1 MDVVSD
7 AIAVMRTG
15 QPSATRA
22 AAGRSWRLRFAPYR
36 GAGFHVL
43 LRGHCWLF
51 PEEGDPIEM
60 SVGDVVVL
68 SRGSGHDLSD
78 TAGGSARDAV
88 PFERWDGRAPD
99 ARAPVVSEL
108 LCGKY
113 RLDSSRA
120 HPLMAEL
127 PEVLHVPAGAGR
139 HPQLQAVVGLLGH
152 EMQHRDP
159 GHDAALSGLLDLL
172 LVYVLR
178 GWLTDRPDVA
188 WSRALTDP
196 VVAAALQALHEDPAR
211 PWSIATLGER
221 VGLSRAPLTRRF
233 TALVG
238 RPPMAYLAWWRMTSA
253 ARLLR
258 ETDLP
263 LASIAAQVG
272 GYRSAYAF
280 SHAFKRQ
287 FGCPPGQYRA
297 TATSAEL
304 PAQAM

>member
-15 QPSATRA
+15 RPSAARA
-22 AAGRSWRLRFAPYR
+22 VAGRTWRMRFAPYC

-43 LRGHCWLF
+43 LRGNCWLF
-51 PEEGDPIEM
+51 PEQGEPIPM
-60 SVGDVVVL
+60 SAGDVVVL
-68 SRGSGHDLSD
+68 SRGRAHDLSD
-78 TAGGSARDAV
+78 TATGSRLDAV
-88 PFERWDGRAPD
+88 PFERWDGRGTGAQG
-99 ARAPVVSEL
+99 PVVSEV

-139 HPQLQAVVGLLGH
+139 HPQLQATVELLSH
-152 EMQHRDP
+152 EMQGRGP
-159 GHDAALSGLLDLL
+159 GHDAALPGLLDLL

-196 VVAAALQALHEDPAR
+196 VVAAALEAMHDDPAH
-211 PWSIATLGER
+211 PWSIATLGAQ
-221 VGLSRAPLTRRF
+221 VGLSRAALTRRF

-238 RPPMAYLAWWRMTSA
+238 RPPMAYLAWWRLTSA

-258 ETDLP
+258 ESDLP
-263 LASIAAQVG
+263 LASVAAQVG

-287 FGCPPGQYRA
+287 FGCPPGQYRSGA
-297 TATSAEL
+297 PPSEL

>member
-15 QPSATRA
+15 RPSATRA
-22 AAGRSWRLRFAPYR
+22 VAGRSWRMRFAPYC

-51 PEEGDPIEM
+51 PEEGEPIPM
-60 SVGDVVVL
+60 SAGDVVVL
-68 SRGSGHDLSD
+68 SRGSAHELSD
-78 TAGGSARDAV
+78 SASGSGLAAV
-88 PFERWDGRAPD
+88 PFETWNGRGVEAEE
-99 ARAPVVSEL
+99 PVVSEL

-139 HPQLQAVVGLLGH
+139 HPQLQATVDLLSH
-152 EMQHRDP
+152 EMQRHDP
-159 GHDAALSGLLDLL
+159 GHDAALPGLLDLL

-188 WSRALTDP
+188 WGRALTDP
-196 VVAAALQALHEDPAR
+196 VVAAALAALHEDPAH
-211 PWSIATLGER
+211 PWSIATLGDR
-221 VGLSRAPLTRRF
+221 VGLSRAALTRRF

-238 RPPMAYLAWWRMTSA
+238 RPPMAYLAWWRLTSA

-258 ETDLP
+258 ESDLP
-263 LASIAAQVG
+263 LASVAAQVG
-272 GYRSAYAF
+272 GYTSAYAF

-297 TATSAEL
+297 AATPPDL
-304 PAQAM
+304 LDQAM

>member
-15 QPSATRA
+15 RPSASMA
-22 AAGRSWRLRFAPYR
+22 VAGRSWRMRFAPYC

-51 PEEGDPIEM
+51 PEQGEPIPM
-60 SVGDVVVL
+60 SARDVVVL
-68 SRGSGHDLSD
+68 SRGIGHDMSD
-78 TAGGSARDAV
+78 TATGSARDAV
-88 PFERWDGRAPD
+88 PFERWDGQGADPQG
-99 ARAPVVSEL
+99 PVVSEL

-139 HPQLQAVVGLLGH
+139 HPQLQATVDLLSH
-152 EMQHRDP
+152 EMQRRDP
-159 GHDAALSGLLDLL
+159 GHDAALPGLLDLL

-178 GWLTDRPDVA
+178 DWLTDRPDVA
-188 WSRALTDP
+188 WSRALADP
-196 VVAAALQALHEDPAR
+196 VVAAALQALHQDPAY
-211 PWSIATLGER
+211 PWSIETLGDR
-221 VGLSRAPLTRRF
+221 VGLSRAALTRRF
-233 TALVG
+233 TPLVG

-258 ETDLP
+258 ESDLP
-263 LASIAAQVG
+263 LASVASQV

-287 FGCPPGQYRA
+287 FGCPPGQYR
-297 TATSAEL
+297 SSDD
-304 PAQAM
+304 PARAASQAM